1 MFKCQ
6 VSKRYE
12 PFNQNIIIKRYFFLS
27 KKIIY
32 KCFQVLNYNVTDV
45 LSESIQSARLVSPP
59 TRIDHHIIKANGS
72 LLHSPTSPPHSRTE
86 EVFNLS
92 NHSNKVLST
101 SNPTYTSKSGGQSQ
115 NAYQDDQH
123 LYDCP
128 ADYNILSESKP
139 KAIPDCLVLTSPMS
153 KSAYEDDHRIYDDP
167 AEVLTFAPPV
177 PSHSNQESSRKVS
190 TSRNSGDSNPER
202 QPHRSMDSSSSELT
216 VVSSA
221 CSSNTAAP
229 ELPSSFTETV
239 KVR

>member
-1 MFKCQ
+1 
-6 VSKRYE
+6 
-12 PFNQNIIIKRYFFLS
+12 
-27 KKIIY
+27 
-32 KCFQVLNYNVTDV
+32 
-45 LSESIQSARLVSPP
+45 
-59 TRIDHHIIKANGS
+59 
-72 LLHSPTSPPHSRTE
+72 
-86 EVFNLS
+86 
-92 NHSNKVLST
+92 
-101 SNPTYTSKSGGQSQ
+101 
-115 NAYQDDQH
+115 
-123 LYDCP
+123 
-128 ADYNILSESKP
+128 
-139 KAIPDCLVLTSPMS
+139 MS

-190 TSRNSGDSNPER
+190 SSRNSGDSNPER